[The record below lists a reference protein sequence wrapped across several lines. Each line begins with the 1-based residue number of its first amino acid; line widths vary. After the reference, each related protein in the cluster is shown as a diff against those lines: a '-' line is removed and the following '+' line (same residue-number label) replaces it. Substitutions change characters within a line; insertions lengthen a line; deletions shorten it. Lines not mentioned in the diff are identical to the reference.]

1 MVPNFKWNTTT
12 KLIMLIIIIFLS
24 CWLLSTGYIETFIVG
39 EDLSCPD
46 RLYFDGRKYYLFR
59 VNMPI
64 IENINPI
71 VFQTY
76 QEYQQYNK
84 TINEGKCG
92 ELDLTKPFRRQLSNK
107 ATEPILPYQWKC
119 QREQAISNAK
129 EIDCINGFYNNF
141 TKEECDLFQKQPDR
155 YYVNNGIERCMVKKT
170 INDYPQL
177 VAKGNKK
184 MVEFTEEGLI
194 RVGADQQGDPFR
206 NIS

>member
-12 KLIMLIIIIFLS
+12 KLIVLIIIVFFS

-64 IENINPI
+64 IENVNPI
-71 VFQTY
+71 KFETYKEY
-76 QEYQQYNK
+76 QEYNK
-84 TINEGKCG
+84 TINDGKCS
-92 ELDLTKPFRRQLSNK
+92 ELDLTKPFRRELSNK

-119 QREQAISNAK
+119 QRAQAISNAK
-129 EIDCINGFYNNF
+129 EIDCINEFYNNF
-141 TKEECDLFQKQPDR
+141 TKEECDLFKKQPDR
-155 YYVNNGIERCMVKKT
+155 YYVNNAIERCMVKNT
-170 INDYPQL
+170 IKDYPQL

-184 MVEFTEEGLI
+184 PIEFTEEGLI
-194 RVGADQQGDPFR
+194 RVGADQQSDPFR